1 MVTSTPT
8 ATAHGVAH
16 SGVFHV
22 MTHARFLA
30 ARTIR
35 ESLRQPG
42 VEVTN
47 IFIPLFFLA
56 VSTAAIGQVAGRAF
70 GVDNY
75 LGFQL
80 PVAVLQAV
88 AGSSSASGIA
98 MVTDME
104 RGYFDKLLLTPASR
118 WSLIIGRVSA
128 DAVRAVFFSA
138 VMLAAALI
146 FGAGMHAGVGG
157 VFVVL
162 LMAAVFG
169 AAYSGIGIFVAMRTA
184 NAQAAQASFLL
195 FFPLLFMAPAFAPKE
210 IFAPWMQAVATV
222 NPGHLHDGRHP
233 RTRAGRLRLCG
244 CGQGGGRQRASHRR
258 RARQR
263 LGRRADALGLRL
275 ADRIRALHPHHRRPR
290 HAQPGRLGLT
300 ELADPTRPKKAL
312 NNVIPPLCGGR
323 CRSLPLRRQG
333 AEGGRGPD
341 SPASPLGPWRAAS
354 RIEHSNQSG
363 ERR

>member
-222 NPGHLHDGRHP
+222 NPVTYMMEGIRELVLGDYAAAAAVKAAGGSEQAIAAALGNGWDGERMLWAFVSLIGFGLFTLTIAALAL
-233 RTRAGRLRLCG
+233 RSRAG
-244 CGQGGGRQRASHRR
+244 
-258 RARQR
+258 
-263 LGRRADALGLRL
+263 
-275 ADRIRALHPHHRRPR
+275 
-290 HAQPGRLGLT
+290 
-300 ELADPTRPKKAL
+300 
-312 NNVIPPLCGGR
+312 
-323 CRSLPLRRQG
+323 
-333 AEGGRGPD
+333 
-341 SPASPLGPWRAAS
+341 
-354 RIEHSNQSG
+354 SG
-363 ERR
+363 